1 MSKRFKQVNVQQFA
15 ILVQEIDIS
24 KYTQEE
30 YVDVVEEI
38 YMAIFRHNTDGDF
51 VTETMPNEEGTWKVH
66 KSSATKEE
74 VMKLIKEGRVTWN
87 KDVI

>member
-1 MSKRFKQVNVQQFA
+1 ML

-38 YMAIFRHNTDGDF
+38 YMTIFRHNTDGDF
-51 VTETMPNEEGTWKVH
+51 VVPTMPNEEGTWKIH
-66 KSSATKEE
+66 
-74 VMKLIKEGRVTWN
+74 N
-87 KDVI
+87 KGQTIEQAMEIINERK

>member
-38 YMAIFRHNTDGDF
+38 YMTIFRHNTYGDF
-51 VTETMPNEEGTWKVH
+51 VVPTMPNEEGTWKIH
-66 KSSATKEE
+66 
-74 VMKLIKEGRVTWN
+74 N
-87 KDVI
+87 KGQTIEQAMEIINERK

>member
-30 YVDVVEEI
+30 YVHAVEEI

-51 VTETMPNEEGTWKVH
+51 VTETMPNEEGNWKIH
-66 KSSATKEE
+66 
-74 VMKLIKEGRVTWN
+74 N
-87 KDVI
+87 KGQTIEQAMEIINERK

>member
-15 ILVQEIDIS
+15 ILVQEINIS

-38 YMAIFRHNTDGDF
+38 YMTIFRHNTDGDF
-51 VTETMPNEEGTWKVH
+51 VVPTMPNEEGTWKIH
-66 KSSATKEE
+66 
-74 VMKLIKEGRVTWN
+74 N
-87 KDVI
+87 KGQTIEQAMEIINERK

>member
-38 YMAIFRHNTDGDF
+38 YMTIFRHNTDGDF
-51 VTETMPNEEGTWKVH
+51 VVPTMPNEEGTWKIH
-66 KSSATKEE
+66 NKEQTIE
-74 VMKLIKEGRVTWN
+74 QAMEIINERK
-87 KDVI
+87 

>member
-24 KYTQEE
+24 KYTQKE

-38 YMAIFRHNTDGDF
+38 YMTIFRHNTDGDF
-51 VTETMPNEEGTWKVH
+51 VVPTMPNEEGTWKVH
-66 KSSATKEE
+66 
-74 VMKLIKEGRVTWN
+74 N
-87 KDVI
+87 KGQTIEQAMEIINERK

>member
-38 YMAIFRHNTDGDF
+38 YMTIFRHNTDGDF
-51 VTETMPNEEGTWKVH
+51 VVPTMPNEEGNWKIH
-66 KSSATKEE
+66 
-74 VMKLIKEGRVTWN
+74 N
-87 KDVI
+87 KGQTIEQAMEIINERK

>member
-51 VTETMPNEEGTWKVH
+51 VTETMPNEEGNWKVH
-66 KSSATKEE
+66 KSSTTKEE
-74 VMKLIKEGRVTWN
+74 VMKLINEGRVTWN
-87 KDVI
+87 KEVI

>member
-30 YVDVVEEI
+30 YVDAVEEI

-51 VTETMPNEEGTWKVH
+51 VTETMPNEEGNWKIH
-66 KSSATKEE
+66 
-74 VMKLIKEGRVTWN
+74 N
-87 KDVI
+87 KGQTIEQAMEIINERK